1 MKQTDTIS
9 EQNTQVIFH
18 ARITGFEMPREQI
31 NVVGE
36 VFVRLREDCNSG

>member
-18 ARITGFEMPREQI
+18 ARITVFEMPRKQI
-31 NVVGE
+31 DVVGE
-36 VFVRLREDCNSG
+36 VFVRLQEDCNSG